1 MEDSDYFLYYFDW
14 CVAIRKLFDEI
25 MFANML
31 PGLSPPP
38 SLVPSVS
45 PAATQSSSIGAS
57 IAIIAVVIIATTLL
71 TCCIG
76 VLCRSSRHRRTSRSS
91 FSRRSSS
98 SPKASS
104 AAASEMNAEVCV
116 SGLEL
121 PVPSAP
127 CLPEVEKLILELLSQ
142 PPVLVQPGSRMFC
155 CICGQFFVPGDLI
168 MALPVCSHK
177 FHQSCVIS
185 RIRRP
190 AAPSCC
196 PFCDAPITIPCTDKT
211 NLAPAYR
218 SDQYDIEA
226 QIMATPAPPGEEVA
240 EAVGGS
246 RGWLRSSLDRLSGSW
261 RGCSSNHATAV
272 VVPVPLQHTTRSWR
286 LDNMGHL
293 GTDSNGIQMQSGEE
307 VEAVGGSQG
316 WLRSYLATLSNTWS
330 GRSDSPSSTVV
341 LPLSS
346 GRATESLSQ
355 VPSGCGGTGSWSRN
369 WDLEAAEQRT

>member
-1 MEDSDYFLYYFDW
+1 
-14 CVAIRKLFDEI
+14 
-25 MFANML
+25 ML

-57 IAIIAVVIIATTLL
+57 IAIVAVVIIGTSLL
-71 TCCIG
+71 TCCIA
-76 VLCRSSRHRRTSRSS
+76 VLCRSSRHRRASCSS

-104 AAASEMNAEVCV
+104 SAASEMNAEVYV

-121 PVPSAP
+121 PLPSAP
-127 CLPEVEKLILELLSQ
+127 CLPEVERLILELLSQ
-142 PPVLVQPGSRMFC
+142 PPVLVQPGSSMFC
-155 CICGQFFVPGDLI
+155 CICGQVFVPTDTI

-177 FHQSCVIS
+177 FHQLCIIS
-185 RIRRP
+185 EIRRP

-211 NLAPAYR
+211 NVAPAYC

-226 QIMATPAPPGEEVA
+226 QIMTTPAPPGEEVA

-293 GTDSNGIQMQSGEE
+293 GIDSNGIQMQSGEE

-330 GRSDSPSSTVV
+330 GRSDSLSSTVV

-346 GRATESLSQ
+346 GRATENLSQ
-355 VPSGCGGTGSWSRN
+355 VPNGCGGTASSSKS